1 MNLICKHCN
10 HSFHSLLIPQEKA
23 LRDCLEQIGKHF
35 QQRHPAAFQNYFEE
49 LQRLARALDSC
60 LGPQRLFDIPPSETF
75 ALSTIQGAE
84 DLIMDALGVDI
95 DGEDESKLANE
106 EAKDP
111 SISISID
118 SGAKVQG

>member
-35 QQRHPAAFQNYFEE
+35 QQRHPAAFQSYIAE
-49 LQRLARALDSC
+49 LQTLARALDSC

-95 DGEDESKLANE
+95 DGDDEGKLTNE
-106 EAKDP
+106 NGKDTP
-111 SISISID
+111 TPFTVD
-118 SGAKVQG
+118 VGLK